1 MDEKTNTTNE
11 MKNNLG
17 KPTAIVF
24 SFDTTGSMQ
33 PCIAQVRQKLRDLVE
48 MMRQDI
54 PDLRIGLI
62 SHGDYCD
69 GANAVN
75 SLDLTSD
82 LESIMKFIN
91 ETPNTSGG
99 DAPECYELALNRAR
113 SMSWPAEGGSLVLIG
128 DDEPHGPDYPQNTD
142 KLDWREE
149 LKALK
154 AKNVNVFPLQ
164 CLQAAYKKGPN
175 LFWEQVSGECK
186 TPLLIL
192 ESFGDSAST
201 LEACAYASAG
211 AEAYKGYTSKFAACS
226 VGGELLSRNLAEN
239 QGKLSDW
246 TESTSKTD

>member
-1 MDEKTNTTNE
+1 MDEKQNTTNE
-11 MKNNLG
+11 MKANLG

-69 GANAVN
+69 GPNAIH
-75 SLDLTSD
+75 SLDLTTD
-82 LESIMKFIN
+82 LEAIMKFIN
-91 ETPNTSGG
+91 DTPNTSGG

-113 SMSWPAEGGSLVLIG
+113 SMSWPEEGGSLVLIG
-128 DDEPHGPDYPQNTD
+128 DDEPHAPDYPQNTD

-149 LKALK
+149 VKGLK

-164 CLQAAYKKGPN
+164 CLQSAARKGAN
-175 LFWEQVSGECK
+175 LFWEQVSGESK

-211 AEAYKGYTSKFAACS
+211 ADAYKGYVSKFAACS
-226 VGGELLSRNLAEN
+226 VGGETLSRNLAEN